1 MHNNSTNEPTPTQ
14 TLISGHQSEE
24 STFNEEVI
32 QDDHE
37 LYYIHHYL
45 DSMSLGSED
54 SD

>member
-1 MHNNSTNEPTPTQ
+1 MHNNYTNQTAPT
-14 TLISGHQSEE
+14 LADGHQSEE

-45 DSMSLGSED
+45 DSLNLGSED